1 MTLFE
6 VEELT
11 CYWTDH
17 PPIHLLIAAYLGK
30 QRGKSAA
37 SSKLQPRAAATSNRK
52 AEQILA
58 NLGPAF
64 VSGDV
69 HVGLGSVLLDV
80 NELRRKTEAAYR
92 MRTPRA

>member
-17 PPIHLLIAAYLGK
+17 PPVHLLIAAYFGK
-30 QRGKSAA
+30 QRGKPAV
-37 SSKLQPRAAATSNRK
+37 SSKLRPGAAAISSRK

-58 NLGPAF
+58 DLGPAF
-64 VSGDV
+64 VHGDV
-69 HVGLGSVLLDV
+69 HAGLGSVLLDV
-80 NELRRKTEAAYR
+80 TELRRKTEASYPKPKFWA
-92 MRTPRA
+92 

>member
-17 PPIHLLIAAYLGK
+17 PPAHLLIAAYLGK
-30 QRGKSAA
+30 QRGKPVA
-37 SSKLQPRAAATSNRK
+37 SSKLQSGAAATSSRK
-52 AEQILA
+52 AEQILSD
-58 NLGPAF
+58 LGTAF

-69 HVGLGSVLLDV
+69 HAGLGSVLLDIS
-80 NELRRKTEAAYR
+80 ELRRKTEAAYR
-92 MRTPRA
+92 EPIPRA